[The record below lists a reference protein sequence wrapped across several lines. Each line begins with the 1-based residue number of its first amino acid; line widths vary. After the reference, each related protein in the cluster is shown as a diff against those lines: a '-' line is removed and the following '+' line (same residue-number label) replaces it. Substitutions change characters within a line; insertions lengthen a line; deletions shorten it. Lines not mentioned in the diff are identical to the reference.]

1 MPKQIGVI
9 GASVASA
16 EIFNLAERV
25 GREIAK
31 RGGILVCGGL
41 GGVMEACARG
51 AKSMGGVTVGILPT
65 ESMEEAN
72 PYIDIKIATAMSHA
86 RNAIIA
92 RSCDSL
98 IAVGGGLGTV
108 SEIALAVKCG
118 KKVICLKTESIAF
131 EFAKILGIEIAET
144 PEEAVEK
151 AFS

>member
-9 GASVASA
+9 GSSVASA
-16 EIFNLAERV
+16 KIFNLAERV

-41 GGVMEACARG
+41 GG
-51 AKSMGGVTVGILPT
+51 
-65 ESMEEAN
+65 
-72 PYIDIKIATAMSHA
+72 AMSHA